1 MRTPSRLWLTALIT
15 WSTACLAAPVEY
27 DTPDYH
33 LVVCRPFDSWSG
45 DMKVMDGE
53 RETIAD
59 HRGRV
64 AYRVSASTA
73 TVRGAGL
80 TLLNGPTDDAITV
93 DTIALM
99 KSRGVEVSSRGSY
112 HWQLGAATELAPG
125 SYALVRQAQSAMYQ
139 ALIRRQGDP
148 EKIPGSISARR
159 VLGNVLAFTAIGVG
173 MDKFGALGGSVVAT
187 TLAGDVAQLPVGVR
201 QSFAPF
207 DLPDLDA
214 AGFATLEVFPVKV
227 NEGGSPGQVIVAYK
241 TKPSE
246 TIRHDA
252 LVQALASLAGSDT
265 SPDAIDAA
273 RALDLRHRRDVW
285 NACVSA
291 GACGTPRDSGEE
303 IKK

>member
-1 MRTPSRLWLTALIT
+1 MRFPTLLWLTVLLA
-15 WSTACLAAPVEY
+15 STTASHAAPIEY
-27 DTPDYH
+27 DTAEFH

-80 TLLNGPTDDAITV
+80 TLLNGPTDDAITT

-112 HWQLGAATELAPG
+112 HWQMGAGIELEPAN
-125 SYALVRQAQSAMYQ
+125 YLLMRQVQSAMYET
-139 ALIRRQGDP
+139 LIRRQGDP
-148 EKIPGSISARR
+148 EKIPGSMSARR
-159 VLGNVLAFTAIGVG
+159 VLGNVLAFAAIGVG

-187 TLAGDVAQLPVGVR
+187 TFAGDIARLPIGVR

-207 DLPDLDA
+207 DLPELDV

-241 TKPSE
+241 AKPTE
-246 TIRHDA
+246 AVRHDA

-265 SPDAIDAA
+265 SPDAVDAA
-273 RALDLRHRRDVW
+273 RALDLQHRRDVW

-291 GACGTPRDSGEE
+291 GSCGTPSDGREE
-303 IKK
+303 AKK